1 MQVSVL
7 RNCARVAAWKA
18 GEVLFSACR
27 YCDPCVWEMTRI
39 SPVMTL
45 SLSPDPLQTCSA
57 IDQVPGEVTSPAI
70 SGQQHKM
77 DHLWPS
83 DSIHMLP
90 VLDWYCYW
98 LHHYLLLY
106 STPAWSQS
114 ERTEQMKP
122 TADIAFL
129 AAANLATWVQTAMVI
144 NSSKLGTQTNR
155 GESGCN
161 PLNIWG
167 HEILNTN
174 YSPTKLQSSDAVQC
188 TGSKNKSN
196 LQKNCLSSY
205 N

>member
-1 MQVSVL
+1 MCL
-7 RNCARVAAWKA
+7 RDDEDN
-18 GEVLFSACR
+18 
-27 YCDPCVWEMTRI
+27 TRHD
-39 SPVMTL
+39 TL
-45 SLSPDPLQTCSA
+45 SLSRPAPDMFSYWPSTRSR
-57 IDQVPGEVTSPAI
+57 PGLVTSPAI

-106 STPAWSQS
+106 STPAWSQP

-129 AAANLATWVQTAMVI
+129 ATANLATWVQTAMVI

-174 YSPTKLQSSDAVQC
+174 YSTTKLQSSDAVQC
-188 TGSKNKSN
+188 TGAKISQTCRKTTFHLIIKIN
-196 LQKNCLSSY
+196 LQGVVLVQ
-205 N
+205 